1 MGDSRISA
9 PQIYAAVAAAG
20 STKQVA
26 RAAHVAYAGGMS
38 DKRESLA
45 ALAWLVEAGAD
56 EAFGEAPVDRFAAKA
71 KPAPPSHPPLK
82 GGSDLRSK
90 SGEGSARSAAHPA
103 GTLHPSSTTAYP
115 SPKSAAQLP
124 QGEGDSIGTAQ
135 TLARAATT
143 LAELKAALEGFD
155 GCALKKNAA
164 HTVFAD
170 GNPLSRIMF
179 IGEAP
184 GREEDRIGLPF
195 VGRAGKLLDKMMAS
209 INLDRSTAYIT
220 NVLNWRPPEN
230 RDPSPE
236 EAAMC
241 LPFLR
246 RHIELANP
254 GIIILLGAVAARH
267 VLGFTEGIMKLRGRW
282 LEYRVGDGMIPVI
295 ATLHPAYLLRQPAH
309 KKLAWRDLQ
318 AAEAKILSL
327 GLLEK
332 QTSVR

>member
-1 MGDSRISA
+1 
-9 PQIYAAVAAAG
+9 
-20 STKQVA
+20 
-26 RAAHVAYAGGMS
+26 MS
-38 DKRESLA
+38 EKRDSLA

-56 EAFGEAPVDRFAAKA
+56 EAIGPEPVDRFAAK
-71 KPAPPSHPPLK
+71 KPAPAPHPPLE
-82 GGSDLRSK
+82 GGGRST
-90 SGEGSARSAAHPA
+90 GARQGDGSPTSNARSAA
-103 GTLHPSSTTAYP
+103 GTSAYL
-115 SPKSAAQLP
+115 SPKTSPAFSTLP

-135 TLARAATT
+135 SLARAATT
-143 LAELKAALEGFD
+143 LTELKAALEGFD
-155 GCALKKNAA
+155 GCALKKNCT

-184 GREEDRIGLPF
+184 GSEEDRQGLPF
-195 VGRAGKLLDKMMAS
+195 VGRAGQLLDKMMAS
-209 INLDRSTAYIT
+209 IHLDRSTAYIT
-220 NVLNWRPPEN
+220 NVLNWRPPQN

-246 RHIELANP
+246 RHIELVNP

-267 VLGFTEGIMKLRGRW
+267 VMGFTEGIMKLRGRW
-282 LEYRVGDGMIPVI
+282 LEYRVADVMVPII
-295 ATLHPAYLLRQPAH
+295 ATLHPAYLLRQPGQ

-318 AAEAKILSL
+318 AAEAKIVSL

-332 QTSVR
+332 KAAVR